1 MQAHFQNIQPYLLE
15 ALQKAERKISV
26 AVAWFTDFQIFSLLT
41 EKAEK
46 GVEIMIFLV
55 DDHINKSINGLPFA
69 SLQNKGAK
77 IFWTNPQERLMH
89 HKFCVIDGKILCFG
103 SYNWT
108 NKAHFENVENMVI
121 TEDTALITSFE
132 VEFKRLFQLYNL
144 QTAFITKEIAL
155 EQNVVWLKILIKIL
169 EEQNIVLT
177 TEINHWE
184 MIIHQFN
191 LALQQY
197 VYQEYVSLQELKLK
211 IAEKKAK
218 LTQKKED
225 FEIFEQQQKDFQ
237 NFKIGH
243 QEKKSPINI
252 ENKEDNKKL
261 YREIVKLCHPDKVE
275 EKYKVEANI
284 VFDKAKNALDNQDTN
299 TLKDLLKELE
309 QGIAFEIDIE
319 NIDNKSKLNAL
330 HQKLLNNYQ
339 TLTQKIQSIQQKQE
353 YSLIKQYDKNWQ
365 TYFEQI
371 KESLKNEIIQLKKNY
386 KI

>member
-1 MQAHFQNIQPYLLE
+1 M
-15 ALQKAERKISV
+15 
-26 AVAWFTDFQIFSLLT
+26 
-41 EKAEK
+41 
-46 GVEIMIFLV
+46 
-55 DDHINKSINGLPFA
+55 
-69 SLQNKGAK
+69 
-77 IFWTNPQERLMH
+77 
-89 HKFCVIDGKILCFG
+89 
-103 SYNWT
+103 
-108 NKAHFENVENMVI
+108 
-121 TEDTALITSFE
+121 
-132 VEFKRLFQLYNL
+132 
-144 QTAFITKEIAL
+144 
-155 EQNVVWLKILIKIL
+155 
-169 EEQNIVLT
+169 
-177 TEINHWE
+177 
-184 MIIHQFN
+184 
-191 LALQQY
+191 
-197 VYQEYVSLQELKLK
+197 QELKLK

-339 TLTQKIQSIQQKQE
+339 RLTQKIQSIQQKQE

-386 KI
+386 KIKKKI